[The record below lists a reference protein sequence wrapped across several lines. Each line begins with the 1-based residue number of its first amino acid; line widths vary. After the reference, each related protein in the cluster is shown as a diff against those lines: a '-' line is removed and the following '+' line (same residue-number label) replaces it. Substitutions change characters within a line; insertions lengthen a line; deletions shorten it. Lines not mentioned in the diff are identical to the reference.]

1 MGITL
6 DEVKEKIETPDV
18 YREYAMAH
26 CRGSK
31 AGKIRDACECPIAR
45 WLKSLGLRWVMVG
58 HNHLILEI
66 GGVRHDLP
74 VPKWIASFTREV
86 DYPKRN
92 YQAVSFGRTL
102 TILNKVAAQ
111 QEAAA

>member
-1 MGITL
+1 MSITF
-6 DEVKEKIETPDV
+6 DEVMEKLATVDS

-58 HNHLILEI
+58 RYRLKLEI
-66 GGVRHDLP
+66 GGEVHEVP
-74 VPKWIASFTREV
+74 VPKWMASFTREV